1 MHTIYTSVLGVGPG
15 DYPILRHVMRK
26 NNYNIHTADGD
37 GINRRDD
44 NGDGT
49 YFQNTI
55 IVTASFSLFC
65 ALVFT
70 IIGLF
75 CGIYIR
81 SKRTMDSRGTIAA
94 INSRSIP
101 VYEDITLNMAPTAR
115 KAEKLQVSE
124 NMAYGN
130 F

>member
-1 MHTIYTSVLGVGPG
+1 MC
-15 DYPILRHVMRK
+15 K
-26 NNYNIHTADGD
+26 NNYNIHIADGD
-37 GINRRDD
+37 GINKRDD
-44 NGDGT
+44 NAYGDRI